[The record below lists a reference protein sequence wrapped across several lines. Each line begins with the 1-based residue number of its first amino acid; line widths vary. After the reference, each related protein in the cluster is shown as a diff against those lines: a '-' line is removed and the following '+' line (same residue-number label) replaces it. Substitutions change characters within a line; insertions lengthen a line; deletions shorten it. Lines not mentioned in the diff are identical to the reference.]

1 MIKDITIGQYYR
13 SDSILHRLDPRVKL
27 VGTLIFVIT
36 LFFSK
41 SPLTYAAS
49 LLFLAL
55 MIGLSTVPLSFIVRG
70 LKAVGVI
77 LLFSVV
83 INIFFIPGEAIVHF
97 GVIRITKE

>member
-41 SPLTYAAS
+41 SLLTYAAS
-49 LLFLAL
+49 LLYTGRSDRTFWCHQDHQRRSRHSRLSGHKAGDAC
-55 MIGLSTVPLSFIVRG
+55 IG
-70 LKAVGVI
+70 
-77 LLFSVV
+77 
-83 INIFFIPGEAIVHF
+83 HF
-97 GVIRITKE
+97 PYDLYDHTQ

>member
-55 MIGLSTVPLSFIVRG
+55 MIGLSTVPFLLLSG
-70 LKAVGVI
+70 G
-77 LLFSVV
+77 
-83 INIFFIPGEAIVHF
+83 
-97 GVIRITKE
+97 